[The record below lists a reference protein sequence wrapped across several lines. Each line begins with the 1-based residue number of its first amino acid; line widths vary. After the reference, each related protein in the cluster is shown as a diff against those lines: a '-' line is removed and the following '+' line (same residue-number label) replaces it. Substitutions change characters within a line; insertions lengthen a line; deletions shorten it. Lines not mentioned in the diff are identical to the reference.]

1 MAGSTDGFSQGQ
13 PYGSEFAINLI
24 GTLRPVA

>member
-13 PYGSEFAINLI
+13 SYGSEFTINL